1 MRVWLGLLGATLLG
15 LGACTKGEPDPKQFP
30 ISRAELAQSAAASDP
45 AELTFRRYCVGCHG
59 MDGHGNEGSTGADL
73 AAEDSPLRTR
83 TNDQLIASVRD
94 GKVGKLASM
103 PAHKPILS
111 DSQIAAVVGYVRA
124 KFGPDAGP
132 Q

>member
-1 MRVWLGLLGATLLG
+1 MLG

-30 ISRAELAQSAAASDP
+30 ISRTELAQSAPTSDP

-59 MDGHGNEGSTGADL
+59 MDGRGNEGTTGADL
-73 AAEDSPLRTR
+73 AAEDGPLRTR
-83 TNDQLIASVRD
+83 TDAQLIGSVHD

-103 PAHKPILS
+103 PAHRPILS

-124 KFGPDAGP
+124 KFGPDAAP
-132 Q
+132 R